1 MTEGSMQPP
10 SQGSVPIPDP
20 TARTMESMLREIAAL
35 RELSEAKDATIKT
48 AIASIKDQLVVAA
61 TTSRDASTHRQ
72 ELVVLQLADAE
83 KLVNEKFLGI
93 DRRFSERDDRLKESQ
108 ASAAQGI
115 VVGLQAQKEAAAKT
129 ELALAESLK
138 SLSTLVNTTIA
149 GLTDKVNTL
158 QSRVD
163 KNESFSG
170 GVVSHRTEEKQN
182 IGLIV
187 SVVSVVSVLFS
198 SVVAALVSFALRA
211 HT

>member
-10 SQGSVPIPDP
+10 SPGSVPIPDP
-20 TARTMESMLREIAAL
+20 TARTMESMLREVAAL
-35 RELSEAKDATIKT
+35 RELLEARDATIKT

-187 SVVSVVSVLFS
+187 AVVSVVSVLFS
-198 SVVAALVSFALRA
+198 SVVAALVAFALRA